1 MVKIRLKRLGRKKAP
16 FYRIVAI
23 DSRERRQG
31 APIMELGWYNPLT
44 DDFQFN
50 RKQVL
55 HFLKTGAQPTSTVA
69 GLMKKAQ
76 L

>member
-23 DSRERRQG
+23 DSRKRRQG
-31 APIMELGWYNPLT
+31 APLMELGWYNPLT
-44 DDFQFN
+44 NDFQLN

-55 HFLKTGAQPTSTVA
+55 YFLKNGAQPSATVA
-69 GLMKKAQ
+69 NLMQKAQ